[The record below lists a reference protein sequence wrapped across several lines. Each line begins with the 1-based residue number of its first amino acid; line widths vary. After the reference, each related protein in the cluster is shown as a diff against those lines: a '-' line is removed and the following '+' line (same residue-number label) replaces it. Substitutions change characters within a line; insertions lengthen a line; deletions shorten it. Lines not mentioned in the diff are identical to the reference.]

1 MDINLMIT
9 SFPKLLDATVVTV
22 KLLSLSLFFG
32 LFIGL
37 LFAILRLS
45 KNKIINKFAYGYS
58 YVFRGTP
65 LLVQIF
71 IIYFGLGNIEY
82 FRSTFLWVVFK
93 EPYWCAIIAFALN
106 TGAYTSEILR
116 SAFQTI
122 KPGFIE
128 AGKSLGIS
136 NKIIF
141 YKIQIPIAIRQSL
154 PAYGNEII
162 LMMKGTS
169 LASTVTLMDFD
180 LMINSLP
187 KLLGATVVTLKLLS
201 ASLFFGLFIGLL
213 FAVLR
218 LNKNKIINKF
228 AYTYSYVFRGTPL
241 LVQIFIIYFGL
252 GQIEYFRSTFLWVV
266 FKEPYWCA
274 IIAFALN
281 TGAYTSEILRSAF
294 QTIKPGLIEA
304 GKSLGISNKIIFYKI
319 QIPIAIRQSLPAY
332 GNEIILM
339 MKGTSLASTV
349 TLMDLTGVA
358 KYIISTTFKPIEV
371 FIVAGGIYLF
381 MTFIIHN
388 VIKFLEKKYSFN

>member
-1 MDINLMIT
+1 MDLELMIN
-9 SFPKLLDATVVTV
+9 SFPKLLNAAIITL
-22 KLLSLSLFFG
+22 KLLSVSLIIG

-37 LFAILRLS
+37 FFAILRLN
-45 KNKIINKFAYGYS
+45 KNIFINRFAYGYS

-71 IIYFGLGNIEY
+71 IIYFGLGQIEY
-82 FRSTFLWVVFK
+82 LRSTVLWVILK

-122 KPGFIE
+122 KPGIIE

-136 NKIIF
+136 NKVIF

-169 LASTVTLMDFD
+169 LASTVT
-180 LMINSLP
+180 I
-187 KLLGATVVTLKLLS
+187 
-201 ASLFFGLFIGLL
+201 
-213 FAVLR
+213 
-218 LNKNKIINKF
+218 
-228 AYTYSYVFRGTPL
+228 
-241 LVQIFIIYFGL
+241 
-252 GQIEYFRSTFLWVV
+252 
-266 FKEPYWCA
+266 
-274 IIAFALN
+274 
-281 TGAYTSEILRSAF
+281 
-294 QTIKPGLIEA
+294 
-304 GKSLGISNKIIFYKI
+304 
-319 QIPIAIRQSLPAY
+319 
-332 GNEIILM
+332 
-339 MKGTSLASTV
+339 
-349 TLMDLTGVA
+349 MDLTGVA

>member
-1 MDINLMIT
+1 MDLDLMIT
-9 SFPKLLDATVVTV
+9 SFPKLLNATLITL

-37 LFAILRLS
+37 IFAIFRLG
-45 KNKIINKFAYGYS
+45 NNIILNKFAYGYS

-71 IIYFGLGNIEY
+71 IIYFGLGQIEY
-82 FRSTFLWVVFK
+82 LRSTILWTVLK
-93 EPYWCAIIAFALN
+93 EPYWCAIIAFSLN

-128 AGKSLGIS
+128 AGKSLGI
-136 NKIIF
+136 
-141 YKIQIPIAIRQSL
+141 P
-154 PAYGNEII
+154 
-162 LMMKGTS
+162 
-169 LASTVTLMDFD
+169 
-180 LMINSLP
+180 
-187 KLLGATVVTLKLLS
+187 
-201 ASLFFGLFIGLL
+201 
-213 FAVLR
+213 
-218 LNKNKIINKF
+218 
-228 AYTYSYVFRGTPL
+228 
-241 LVQIFIIYFGL
+241 
-252 GQIEYFRSTFLWVV
+252 
-266 FKEPYWCA
+266 
-274 IIAFALN
+274 
-281 TGAYTSEILRSAF
+281 
-294 QTIKPGLIEA
+294 
-304 GKSLGISNKIIFYKI
+304 NKIIFYKI

-371 FIVAGGIYLF
+371 FIVSGGIYLF

-388 VIKFLEKKYSFN
+388 VIKFLEKKYSY

>member
-1 MDINLMIT
+1 MDFELMIV
-9 SFPKLLDATVVTV
+9 SFPKLLSATVITL

-37 LFAILRLS
+37 LFAILRMNNNL
-45 KNKIINKFAYGYS
+45 IINKFAYGYS
-58 YVFRGTP
+58 YIFRGTP

-71 IIYFGLGNIEY
+71 IIYFGLGQIEY
-82 FRSTFLWVVFK
+82 LRSTILWVILK

-141 YKIQIPIAIRQSL
+141 YKIQIPIAIKQSL

-162 LMMKGTS
+162 LM
-169 LASTVTLMDFD
+169 L
-180 LMINSLP
+180 
-187 KLLGATVVTLKLLS
+187 
-201 ASLFFGLFIGLL
+201 
-213 FAVLR
+213 
-218 LNKNKIINKF
+218 
-228 AYTYSYVFRGTPL
+228 
-241 LVQIFIIYFGL
+241 
-252 GQIEYFRSTFLWVV
+252 
-266 FKEPYWCA
+266 
-274 IIAFALN
+274 
-281 TGAYTSEILRSAF
+281 
-294 QTIKPGLIEA
+294 
-304 GKSLGISNKIIFYKI
+304 
-319 QIPIAIRQSLPAY
+319 
-332 GNEIILM
+332 
-339 MKGTSLASTV
+339 KGTSLASTV

-381 MTFIIHN
+381 MTFVIHN
-388 VIKFLEKKYSFN
+388 LIKYLEKKYSYQ

>member
-1 MDINLMIT
+1 MDVDLIVT
-9 SFPKLLDATVVTV
+9 SFPKLLSASLVTL
-22 KLLSLSLFFG
+22 KLLSSSLFIG

-37 LFAILRLS
+37 LFAILRLN
-45 KNKIINKFAYGYS
+45 KNLIINKFAYSYS

-71 IIYFGLGNIEY
+71 IIYYGLGQIESLRESI
-82 FRSTFLWVVFK
+82 FWTILK

-128 AGKSLGIS
+128 AGKSLGI
-136 NKIIF
+136 K
-141 YKIQIPIAIRQSL
+141 
-154 PAYGNEII
+154 
-162 LMMKGTS
+162 
-169 LASTVTLMDFD
+169 
-180 LMINSLP
+180 
-187 KLLGATVVTLKLLS
+187 
-201 ASLFFGLFIGLL
+201 
-213 FAVLR
+213 
-218 LNKNKIINKF
+218 
-228 AYTYSYVFRGTPL
+228 
-241 LVQIFIIYFGL
+241 
-252 GQIEYFRSTFLWVV
+252 
-266 FKEPYWCA
+266 
-274 IIAFALN
+274 
-281 TGAYTSEILRSAF
+281 
-294 QTIKPGLIEA
+294 
-304 GKSLGISNKIIFYKI
+304 NKIIFYKI

-371 FIVAGGIYLF
+371 FIIAGSIYLF

-388 VIKFLEKKYSFN
+388 LIKYLEKKYSF